1 MLGLS
6 IIICGTFPQIPNEL
20 DENIKLTIGNVKY
33 EIIYINNSLLK
44 HSIFNVYNIGL
55 EKSKYDYI
63 CFMHQDIL
71 FLSNNWGEISIKR
84 FQHSQIGLLGVIG
97 AKYISENA
105 LGWWEAK
112 DKCGFAIDNSHGV
125 MAFSSQYESVSCV
138 DGLWMIVRKDLYP
151 QIKFDEDTF
160 SGFHCYD
167 MDLCLQILYSGFEV
181 AIEPSIKIFHN
192 SGGNCSTLFYI
203 NTLKLRNKYYNK
215 LPISCKQY
223 YFNIREHNAF
233 NRNKSKLLLEKLLT
247 GKISDSGLSDIS
259 FLCSPFKQLLKLALF
274 LDHLFRNEQ
283 AICSIFLYKICF
295 VLLRI
300 HRKIF
305 QIFHRLFF
313 SKKSS

>member
-84 FQHSQIGLLGVIG
+84 FQHSPIGLLGVIG

-181 AIEPSIKIFHN
+181 AIEPSIKIFH
-192 SGGNCSTLFYI
+192 STL
-203 NTLKLRNKYYNK
+203 R
-215 LPISCKQY
+215 
-223 YFNIREHNAF
+223 
-233 NRNKSKLLLEKLLT
+233 
-247 GKISDSGLSDIS
+247 
-259 FLCSPFKQLLKLALF
+259 
-274 LDHLFRNEQ
+274 
-283 AICSIFLYKICF
+283 
-295 VLLRI
+295 
-300 HRKIF
+300 
-305 QIFHRLFF
+305 
-313 SKKSS
+313 